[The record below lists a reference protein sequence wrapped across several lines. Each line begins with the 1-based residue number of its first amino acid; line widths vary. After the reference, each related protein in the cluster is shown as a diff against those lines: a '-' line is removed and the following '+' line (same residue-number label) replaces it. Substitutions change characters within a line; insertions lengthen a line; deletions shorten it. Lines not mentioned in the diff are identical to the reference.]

1 MDTLNSSNT
10 RAKAVNDASV
20 ASTRNLSRIRIYT
33 TLDHYLDIGN
43 KSEMC
48 SVHRWLDI
56 ESDRHTY
63 YCSSY
68 NVNMCVLCYITF
80 HQVPELLNQK
90 VH

>member
-1 MDTLNSSNT
+1 MDTFHSGQT
-10 RAKAVNDASV
+10 RATAVNNASID
-20 ASTRNLSRIRIYT
+20 STSKLSRLRLDT

-43 KSEMC
+43 KSAMC